1 MELHDAVKMHELDLF
16 YASKQKFRNIL
27 CRYICAGL
35 DHLCKVLGYKKDY
48 FFSNIHIVCSICI

>member
-1 MELHDAVKMHELDLF
+1 MNIHTMELHDAVKMHELDLF

-35 DHLCKVLGYKKDY
+35 DHLCKVL
-48 FFSNIHIVCSICI
+48 